1 MPFWNSGSQ
10 HVVRKDSE
18 ESRKHTVVN
27 FLIAFI
33 VSHCTFSQLFSH
45 DIYQNARL
53 AHAYV

>member
-10 HVVRKDSE
+10 HVVRKVPE
-18 ESRKHTVVN
+18 ESRKLTVVN
-27 FLIAFI
+27 FLIA
-33 VSHCTFSQLFSH
+33 CTFSQLFSH